1 MAKSIGIVICNY
13 NKEDYIINCIKSI
26 LASTIDDFDIYVVDN
41 ASTDHSVKLIQET
54 YGDQV
59 TLIANPENLGG
70 SGGFN
75 AGLREALKHDYEYL
89 MCVDNDVVF
98 DPAAVEELRSF
109 LEIHQEVGMVG
120 SKTFYMDYPDRIWGY
135 GGEINFDRYV
145 HIDHYRNQID
155 TVDIPAFTYADYVPA
170 CSLMVRTKAVRE
182 VGIMPEDN
190 FIYWD
195 DMEWGYLFNQAG
207 YKVAVCGASKVWHKG
222 GGRNAGNTFI
232 HYYMWR
238 NRINFFMKI
247 LPPEM
252 QINEENAKKSISESV
267 YSEPIERNTR
277 ERFAEKILTEMFR
290 MIYSVNLKGETNIV
304 KTLMYAFDDAVHGV
318 RGKAAD
324 YKILPRFPVA
334 NRVEQALVGCNSV
347 LIKFNGN
354 YEGLGNIIRNI
365 RGFHEDME
373 IGISVCGH
381 NCSKSNDESIK
392 QQVEEQYPNCETDI
406 EYHPEKY
413 DKHLV
418 MCSHIFDL
426 SEDAQE
432 DIYID
437 PWCNIIYSAED
448 YVYCK
453 SFEQTKELFLLCK
466 NCLLRFCVC
475 D

>member
-1 MAKSIGIVICNY
+1 MKKSIAIVICNY

-26 LASTIDDFDIYVVDN
+26 LESTINDFDIYVVDN
-41 ASTDHSVKLIQET
+41 ASTDNSVKMIREA
-54 YGDQV
+54 YGDQIILMV
-59 TLIANPENLGG
+59 NSENRGG

-75 AGLREALKHDYEYL
+75 EGLREALKQDYEYL

-98 DPAAVEELRSF
+98 DSAAVEELRKF
-109 LEIHQEVGMVG
+109 LEKHPEVGMVG
-120 SKTFYMDYPDRIWGY
+120 SKAFYMDYPDRIWGY

-155 TVDIPAFTYADYVPA
+155 TENIPEFVFADYVPA
-170 CSLMVRTKAVRE
+170 CSLMVRTQAVRR

-195 DMEWGYLFNQAG
+195 DMEWGYCFNQAG

-247 LPPEM
+247 LP
-252 QINEENAKKSISESV
+252 SEK
-267 YSEPIERNTR
+267 EPR
-277 ERFAEKILTEMFR
+277 ERFAEKILAEMFR

-304 KTLMYAFDDAVHGV
+304 KTVMYAFDDAVYGI
-318 RGKAAD
+318 RGKAAE
-324 YKILPRFPVA
+324 YKILPRFPVP
-334 NRVEQALVGCNSV
+334 NRVELALEGCESV
-347 LIKFNGN
+347 LIKFNGI

-365 RGFHEDME
+365 RGFHQDMR
-373 IGISVCGH
+373 IGISVCSCDDSDG
-381 NCSKSNDESIK
+381 NCIGRIM
-392 QQVEEQYPNCETDI
+392 QQVEEQYADCEVSID
-406 EYHPEKY
+406 YCPEMY
-413 DKHLV
+413 DTHLV
-418 MCSHIFDL
+418 MCNHIFDL
-426 SEDAQE
+426 SEEEFE

-437 PWCNIIYSAED
+437 PWCNIIYSIDD
-448 YVYCK
+448 YIYSK

-466 NCLLRFCVC
+466 KDILLSKSV
-475 D
+475 